1 MKIGVLGTGR
11 VGTTLGSGFLEL
23 GHEVVLGS
31 RDRHNPRMLAWV
43 DASGGRAGG
52 GTFADAAGF
61 GELLV
66 LATHG
71 TAAES
76 TLAAC
81 RREDLAHK
89 VLVDTTNPLDFSQGF
104 PPRLAFGHTD
114 SAGERVQRVVGSGRV
129 VKAFNTVSSVHM
141 VWPRFPGGPPSMFIC
156 GNDPTAKATVTA
168 LCCDL
173 GWGVFD
179 LGDIAAARYLE
190 PMCLIGFLHGA
201 RSGRWN
207 HAFKMLEC

>member
-1 MKIGVLGTGR
+1 MRIGVLGTGR

-31 RDRHNPRMLAWV
+31 RDRHNPRLLAWV
-43 DASGGRAGG
+43 ETSGRRAAG
-52 GTFADAAGF
+52 GTFAEAADF

-66 LATHG
+66 LAIHG

-76 TLAAC
+76 TLATC
-81 RREDLAHK
+81 RKGD
-89 VLVDTTNPLDFSQGF
+89 
-104 PPRLAFGHTD
+104 TD
-114 SAGERVQRVVGSGRV
+114 SAGERVQRAVGTGRV

-141 VWPRFPGGPPSMFIC
+141 VRPRFPGGPPSMFIC
-156 GNDPTAKATVTA
+156 GNDAAAKSTVAT

-173 GWGVFD
+173 GWGVVD
-179 LGDIAAARYLE
+179 VGDIAAARYLE
-190 PMCLIGFLHGA
+190 PMCLVGFLHGA